1 MSRNYSRRSALALLG
16 GAVLAGCSGSGRDR
30 YWDDPPAF
38 DATGLG
44 NVTDGPVPER
54 PEPLPVPFPD
64 ARRSAFADRVDALL
78 APIPEP
84 LTAETLPNG
93 KLREAIT
100 TGRRDAREA
109 LDRMRSEAGTL
120 PAVTAAADAREHAAT
135 AAGVWATISTV
146 QSLDDVTEPR
156 AEVGSAVRALSD
168 ELPDVADGPIEGAV
182 LYGELEEWLDV
193 ARRDTL
199 VGRKPLG
206 EQVNPLRVGRLAG
219 DIERVRAELELAAFL
234 RDRYVDGLAQPRPIA
249 GDLTAA
255 VDALA
260 PKLERRF
267 RRLHDGEPERLM
279 VAPSADELLTRD
291 VPRDAPGARLL
302 SGKVYELFR
311 ESRYGPVA
319 LPWVDVTHPALTVRE
334 TFRAVSLLDA
344 VDAVRERVDGG
355 DDLFPPDAR
364 TIREAREG
372 AIDAVDGL
380 VRATSPI
387 ERWMGWRLVPTF
399 DGPDEV
405 LTAVTGPDDREIAS
419 AYGEYVWIEA
429 VARGVPN
436 ATRTVEAA
444 LPR

>member
-1 MSRNYSRRSALALLG
+1 MSRRYSRRSTLALLG
-16 GAVLAGCSGSGRDR
+16 ATVLAGCSGSEGGR

-44 NVTDGPVPER
+44 NVTDGTVPER
-54 PEPLPVPFPD
+54 PEPLPVSFPD

-84 LTAETLPNG
+84 LTAEALPNG
-93 KLREAIT
+93 KLRETIVT
-100 TGRRDAREA
+100 ERRSARGA
-109 LDRMRSEAGTL
+109 LDRTRAEAGTL

-135 AAGVWATISTV
+135 AAGVWAMISTV
-146 QSLDDVTEPR
+146 QSLDDVTAPR
-156 AEVGSAVRALSD
+156 ADVASAVRALGD
-168 ELPDVADGPIEGAV
+168 ELPDVADGPVEGTV

-199 VGRKPLG
+199 VGRQPLG
-206 EQVNPLRVGRLAG
+206 GQVDPLRAGRLTG
-219 DIERVRAELELAAFL
+219 DIERVRAELELAEFL
-234 RDRYVDGLAQPRPIA
+234 RDRYVDALASPRPIA

-260 PKLERRF
+260 PELERRF
-267 RRLHDGEPERLM
+267 RRLHDGEPERLL

-291 VPRDAPGARLL
+291 VRRGAPGARLL

-311 ESRYGPVA
+311 ESQFGPVA
-319 LPWVDVTHPALTVRE
+319 LPGTDVTHPALTVRE
-334 TFRAVSLLDA
+334 TFRAFSLLDA
-344 VDAVRERVDGG
+344 IDVVRERVDGG

-380 VRATSPI
+380 VRATSPL
-387 ERWMGWRLVPTF
+387 ERWMAWRLVPAF
-399 DGPDEV
+399 DEPDGV
-405 LTAVTGPDDREIAS
+405 LTSDTDPEGRGPAT